1 MKKSQL
7 NKLIQEE
14 IKSVLTEDDNNE
26 WTQGDVDRLYKSTML
41 ALKSLAGAKRNIDK
55 LSSELVKHANKPQ
68 GSALGQMVDVQ
79 SVIAIDGA
87 IIKIAKIKQGLEGM
101 FPGIKS

>member
-14 IKSVLTEDDNNE
+14 ITSLLTENEE
-26 WTQGDVDRLYKSTML
+26 WTQGDVDILYKSTML

-55 LSSELVKHANKPQ
+55 LSSEVFKHTNKPQ
-68 GSALGQMVDVQ
+68 GSVLGQMVDVQ
-79 SVIAIDGA
+79 STIAIDGV
-87 IIKIAKIKQGLEGM
+87 IIKIAKIKKGLEAM